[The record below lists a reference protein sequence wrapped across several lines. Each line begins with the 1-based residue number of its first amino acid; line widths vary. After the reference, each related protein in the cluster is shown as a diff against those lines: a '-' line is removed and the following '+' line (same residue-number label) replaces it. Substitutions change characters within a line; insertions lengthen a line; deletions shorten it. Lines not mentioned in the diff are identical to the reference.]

1 MNLDDPVAVALRVAA
16 LLERAETPYALYG
29 GLAVAAY
36 GAPRETKD
44 ADLAVVAA
52 DAGALAEL
60 LERDH
65 VRATVAFE
73 RVRFGGLWIGRVTL
87 LGGSEDSGLNTV
99 DLVEP
104 ASPRYARLAIE
115 RAVRAPLRDRE
126 IRLLLPEDVVLFKL
140 LSSRER
146 DLEDAASI
154 LDALTDRIDLAAI
167 SAEVDRLASEI
178 PEHDLRRRWQRC
190 GGRED
195 AGRESSPPDP
205 TMS

>member
-60 LERDH
+60 LGRDG

-87 LGGSEDSGLNTV
+87 LGGPDEPGLNTV

-104 ASPRYARLAIE
+104 ASPAMRASRSSARCELHCGT
-115 RAVRAPLRDRE
+115 VRSDCSCPRTWCC
-126 IRLLLPEDVVLFKL
+126 
-140 LSSRER
+140 SSCCRPG
-146 DLEDAASI
+146 S
-154 LDALTDRIDLAAI
+154 AI
-167 SAEVDRLASEI
+167 SRTPL
-178 PEHDLRRRWQRC
+178 
-190 GGRED
+190 
-195 AGRESSPPDP
+195 
-205 TMS
+205 